1 MSSAQYDEDWQLS
14 TGMGSELCILSSR
27 MQNACSKKVYDT
39 VHEYCVILGSMQTY
53 QAVFGNTEPNM
64 HNAFH
69 KIFPSFIYQ
78 ATTPGPKSSRNTLG
92 CHCTAWSR
100 ISMGNASVKTIGATV
115 PICYRWTFPESAINE
130 LLEIVSNASSALAFF
145 STWYVNI
152 FLLAGL
158 FWSGFDSPLKITT
171 G

>member
-53 QAVFGNTEPNM
+53 QAVFEYTEPNM

-69 KIFPSFIYQ
+69 RIFPSFTYQ
-78 ATTPGPKSSRNTLG
+78 ATTPRAQEFNANATLFSLLD
-92 CHCTAWSR
+92 HSD
-100 ISMGNASVKTIGATV
+100 SFKLNKH
-115 PICYRWTFPESAINE
+115 PE
-130 LLEIVSNASSALAFF
+130 
-145 STWYVNI
+145 
-152 FLLAGL
+152 
-158 FWSGFDSPLKITT
+158 K
-171 G
+171 